1 MVAWGS
7 MLLAGK
13 LQPAW
18 LAQWQY
24 NELSQPEVD
33 PDGSARRGLI
43 AELLPQYPSSS
54 LMDTYYRL
62 PVGKSD
68 IQEQERLLTLALEA
82 NPRQLFIGIMLA
94 EILDRQQKFEEAES
108 LYRRLYDG
116 KPMPRNMLASWPS
129 HYAYHLLSWGR
140 HELLQGNQGKARSLL
155 EHGLKMDKKYRIDFY
170 LAYREGDEPWLVE
183 HRKKH
188 RRPSDIQ
195 NAYTDE
201 RLLRKLGV
209 SPEHDWKQPLRP
221 GEFPALYSAA
231 VEKVSL

>member
-1 MVAWGS
+1 MIAWCGVI
-7 MLLAGK
+7 LAGK
-13 LQPAW
+13 TYPAW
-18 LAQWQY
+18 KAQWQY
-24 NELSQPEVD
+24 NELSQPGAD
-33 PDGSARRGLI
+33 PDASARRGLI

-82 NPRQLFIGIMLA
+82 NPKQLFIGIMLA
-94 EILDRQQKFEEAES
+94 EILDRQQRFEESER
-108 LYRRLYDG
+108 LFRRIYEG
-116 KPMPRNMLASWPS
+116 KSIRWNLLASWHS

-140 HELLQGNQGKARSLL
+140 HELRQGNLGKARSLL
-155 EHGLKMDKKYRIDFY
+155 EHGLKIDRKYRIDFF
-170 LAYREGDEPWLVE
+170 LAYREGDAPWLVE

-188 RRPSDIQ
+188 RRPADIQ

-209 SPEHDWKQPLRP
+209 APEHDWKQPLRP